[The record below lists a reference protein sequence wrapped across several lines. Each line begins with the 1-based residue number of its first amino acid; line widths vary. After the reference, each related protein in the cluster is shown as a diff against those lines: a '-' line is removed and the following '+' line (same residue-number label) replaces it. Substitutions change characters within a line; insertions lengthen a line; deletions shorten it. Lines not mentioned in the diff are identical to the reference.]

1 MEASQNRFYADKVSF
16 WLSQSQSDPNKT
28 KLIQQPFSFEEFL
41 KVVLKPK
48 VFDFGFMI
56 ALITAEFLFD
66 IKILLYYIYYYLIT
80 IT

>member
-16 WLSQSQSDPNKT
+16 WLSQSQTDPNKT

-66 IKILLYYIYYYLIT
+66 IKILLGIT
-80 IT
+80 